1 MKISNRYENLVRFVL
16 SFIIWALVSAVWGF
30 VWFCFYAE
38 TILQPFYFRG
48 DVLVIFIYSLLL
60 YFFSRFYGKYQ
71 IGLRKKGDAI
81 FSGIL
86 ALIFCN
92 AYAYTQT
99 SLLYGW
105 IAPAMPI
112 IAMTLVQSLFIFA
125 WGIIGGKFFAK
136 AFLPRELLMVYGG
149 EHLAGSLQ
157 QKMMQYK
164 EKYAVRTAI
173 DIAEG
178 LEKITEMSKDYDGVI
193 LCDLPSELRNDLL
206 KFCFLC
212 GKQTYTT
219 PKIPDILLR
228 GASEMEL
235 FDTPLLHCTNGGFTT
250 LQRFVKRLMDI
261 FFALFGAVAALP
273 FVVLIIPA
281 VKLYDMGPVL
291 YRQQRLTKNGRV
303 FWLYKFRSMIVDAE
317 RLCGARLA
325 EDDDDRVTPV
335 GKVLRNLRFDELPQL
350 WNILKGDMSV
360 VGPRPE
366 RPEIASKYQKE
377 MPEFEYRLRVKAGL
391 TGLAQTVGR
400 YNTTAYDKLKMD
412 LAYITNYSVRQD
424 IKLIFMTVKIV
435 LFGS

>member
-1 MKISNRYENLVRFVL
+1 MKISNQYENLVRLVL
-16 SFIIWALVSAVWGF
+16 SFFIWALVSSAWGF
-30 VWFCFYAE
+30 VWIFFYAD

-48 DVLVIFIYSLLL
+48 DVLVIVIYSMLL

-71 IGLRKKGDAI
+71 IGQRKKGDVI
-81 FSGIL
+81 YSGIL

-105 IAPAMPI
+105 IAPPMPI
-112 IAMTLVQSLFIFA
+112 IAMTVVQSLFIIV
-125 WGIIGGKFFAK
+125 WGGVGGNFFSK
-136 AFLPRELLMVYGG
+136 VFSPKELLMVYGG
-149 EHLAGSLQ
+149 EILAGSLQ

-164 EKYAVRTAI
+164 EKYAVRAVV

-178 LEKITEMSKDYDGVI
+178 FDKITEMSKEYDGVI

-235 FDTPLLHCTNGGFTT
+235 FDTPLLHCTSSGFTVA
-250 LQRFVKRLMDI
+250 QRFVKRLMDI
-261 FFALFGAVAALP
+261 FFALLGAVFALP
-273 FVVLIIPA
+273 LVVLIIPA
-281 VKLYDMGPVL
+281 VKLCDMGPVF
-291 YRQQRLTKNGRV
+291 YKQQRLTKNGRV
-303 FWLYKFRSMIVDAE
+303 FWLYKFRSMVVDAE
-317 RLCGARLA
+317 KASGARLA
-325 EDDDDRVTPV
+325 SDDDDRVTPV
-335 GKVLRNLRFDELPQL
+335 GKVLRKLRLDELPQI

-366 RPEIASKYQKE
+366 RPEIANMYQQA

>member
-1 MKISNRYENLVRFVL
+1 MKISNQYENLVRFIL
-16 SFIIWALVSAVWGF
+16 SFFIWASVSALWGF
-30 VWFCFYAE
+30 VWFYFYAE

-48 DVLVIFIYSLLL
+48 DMLVIAIYSLLL

-71 IGLRKKGDAI
+71 IGHQKKGDVI
-81 FSGIL
+81 YSGIL

-112 IAMTLVQSLFIFA
+112 LVMTAIQSILIIV
-125 WGIIGGKFFAK
+125 WGIVGGKFFASV
-136 AFLPRELLMVYGG
+136 FSPRELLMVYGG
-149 EHLAGSLQ
+149 ESLAGSLK

-164 EKYAVRTAI
+164 EKYAVRFAI
-173 DIAEG
+173 DISEG
-178 LEKITEMSKDYDGVI
+178 LEKITDMLKDYDGVI

-206 KFCFLC
+206 KFCYLC
-212 GKQTYTT
+212 GKHTYTT
-219 PKIPDILLR
+219 PKIPDIILR

-235 FDTPLLHCTNGGFTT
+235 FDTPLLHCTNSGFTMT
-250 LQRFVKRLMDI
+250 QRFIKRLMDI
-261 FFALFGAVAALP
+261 FFALFGAIIALP
-273 FVVLIIPA
+273 FFVLIIPA
-281 VKLYDMGPVL
+281 VKLCDMGPIF
-291 YRQQRLTKNGRV
+291 YKQERLTKSGRV
-303 FWLYKFRSMIVDAE
+303 FWLYKFRSMVVDAE
-317 RLCGARLA
+317 KTGGARLA
-325 EDDDDRVTPV
+325 SDDDDRITPV
-335 GKVLRNLRFDELPQL
+335 GKVLRKLRFDELPQL
-350 WNILKGDMSV
+350 WNILKGDMSI

-366 RPEIASKYQKE
+366 RPEIAKKYQE
-377 MPEFEYRLRVKAGL
+377 AMPEFEYRLRVKAGL